1 MPIPSFKNIIGISLI
16 AVIFIMGFCV
26 YAQEPQ
32 NNRQSVVNLTGA
44 QEQARLYRNE
54 GLEQQRQGNL
64 AAAVTCY
71 QKAIAL
77 DSAYAVSYN
86 DLGIIYEARGLIGAA
101 EANYLEAIRRD
112 SGYAS
117 AYANLALLYENKNDL
132 KKAVS
137 CWQKRLELGVS
148 GDLWTEKARAKID
161 ELIQRIPELKR
172 DWTEKETMDLI
183 KAVREGKK
191 AGKIKELEEIQ
202 NRFVAAKNLY
212 NRHKYQDAI
221 KEVDLILSLSPQDQ
235 QAKSLMKSI
244 KDKLREEKR
253 KLVISQM
260 QVCFQNGIGFYRYN
274 DLRAAKKE
282 FDKITQLTASPQ
294 D

>member
-1 MPIPSFKNIIGISLI
+1 MPNPSFKNISGISLQ
-16 AVIFIMGFCV
+16 VLIFILGFYV

-32 NNRQSVVNLTGA
+32 NIGHSAANLTGT
-44 QEQARLYRNE
+44 QEQARLYRSE

-64 AAAVTCY
+64 SAAVTCY

-77 DSAYAVSYN
+77 DPAYAVSYN
-86 DLGIIYEARGLIGAA
+86 DLGIIYEARGLLGLA

-117 AYANLALLYENKNDL
+117 AYSNLALLYENKNDL
-132 KKAVS
+132 NKAFS
-137 CWQKRLELGVS
+137 CWQKRLELGMPA
-148 GDLWTEKARAKID
+148 DPWTEKAKAKID

-172 DWTEKETMDLI
+172 DFIEKEALNLI
-183 KAVREGKK
+183 KAINEEKK
-191 AGKIKELEEIQ
+191 AKKIKELEEIQ
-202 NRFVAAKNLY
+202 NRFIAAKNLY

-221 KEVDLILSLSPQDQ
+221 KELNWILSLSPQDQ

-244 KDKLREEKR
+244 KDKLREEK
-253 KLVISQM
+253 KKTVISQM
-260 QVCFQNGIGFYRYN
+260 QASFANGISFYQHN

-282 FDKITQLTASPQ
+282 FDKITQLTALPQ